1 MASAIFHNSNVT
13 VMKLKKLNLAA
24 TGGKCSQLKITFCCS
39 FKYSCTTSK
48 VTIHLKEAL
57 E

>member
-24 TGGKCSQLKITFCCS
+24 TGGKYSQLKMTFCCS
-39 FKYSCTTSK
+39 FLKYSCTTSK
-48 VTIHLKEAL
+48 VTIHLK
-57 E
+57 

>member
-24 TGGKCSQLKITFCCS
+24 TGGKYSQLKMTFCCS
-39 FKYSCTTSK
+39 FKVQLHNIQSHNSP
-48 VTIHLKEAL
+48 
-57 E
+57 

>member
-1 MASAIFHNSNVT
+1 MTSAIFHNSNVT
-13 VMKLKKLNLAA
+13 VMKLKKLNLGA

-48 VTIHLKEAL
+48 VTIHLK
-57 E
+57 